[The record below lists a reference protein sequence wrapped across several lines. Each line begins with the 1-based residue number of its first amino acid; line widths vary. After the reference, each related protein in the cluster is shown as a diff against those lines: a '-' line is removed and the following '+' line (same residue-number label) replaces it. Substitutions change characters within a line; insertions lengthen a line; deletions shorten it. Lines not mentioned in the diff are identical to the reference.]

1 MNLRT
6 HPALLHLLIIGTVIA
21 AVAGLRRISQIQA
34 VAPLVAGGIYSIE
47 YGSAFGIVKILA
59 LTPGAVHV
67 RLFQQSYWD
76 RPNYV
81 DLSTLTLGPHDDPAG
96 FSIGHMPITRQ
107 AFENSVPRLIAQV
120 SVEEEELEGFRLWEE
135 AEGGLFNSL

>member
-1 MNLRT
+1 MDLRT

-67 RLFQQSYWD
+67 RLFLAELLGSPKLRGSFDAYTRSTR
-76 RPNYV
+76 RPGRV
-81 DLSTLTLGPHDDPAG
+81 QHWAHADHPSG
-96 FSIGHMPITRQ
+96 IR
-107 AFENSVPRLIAQV
+107 
-120 SVEEEELEGFRLWEE
+120 ELCAATHCPGIR
-135 AEGGLFNSL
+135 